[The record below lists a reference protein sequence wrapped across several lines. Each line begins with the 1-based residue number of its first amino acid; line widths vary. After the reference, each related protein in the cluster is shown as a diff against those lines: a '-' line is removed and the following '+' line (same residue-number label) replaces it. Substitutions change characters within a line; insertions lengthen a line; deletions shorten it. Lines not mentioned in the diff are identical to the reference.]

1 MDRLLDSVFLKR
13 ASSRNMKT
21 PTMNMEVTGCVFFLV
36 VAIGWFHFVEEDHDT
51 LSVFWE
57 ALVMSLLGEAL
68 DPADNI
74 TGARVID
81 KSNPGHN
88 QINYRVE
95 VWFGDWSNEEFKTHS
110 PL

>member
-51 LSVFWE
+51 LSVI
-57 ALVMSLLGEAL
+57 LG
-68 DPADNI
+68 
-74 TGARVID
+74 G
-81 KSNPGHN
+81 
-88 QINYRVE
+88 
-95 VWFGDWSNEEFKTHS
+95 FGDESFGRGT
-110 PL
+110 